1 MLRKIVALAVF
12 LAASLPHAALAQ
24 EPESWQAKVAHALPL
39 LGHRNWILIVD
50 SAYPLQ
56 SSPGIETIDTHAP
69 QTIVLRVVL
78 SEIENSEHL
87 RPDIF
92 TDAELPYVAD
102 QDAPGISQLRAN
114 LADLLHAYPVQSQAA
129 RQADRQG
136 RPGQP
141 KIPGPRAQDQL
152 DPALLVGLHQPEGE
166 VLERRGGI
174 AAANEDEL
182 RNPAVSRLAAPLPQ
196 PHQTPHRSDQLLRVI
211 PHAILENR
219 IHLLHIRNVLRR
231 IAIHHHQIRVFAR
244 RNRSEVRGPRPASA
258 RHSPSRCGSPPPA

>member
-69 QTIVLRVVL
+69 QTLVLRVVL
-78 SEIENSEHL
+78 SEIENSEHV

-114 LADLLHAYPVQSQAA
+114 LADLLHAYPVQSQAHGKLI
-129 RQADRQG
+129 DRVD
-136 RPGQP
+136 
-141 KIPGPRAQDQL
+141 QDSQKFQV
-152 DPALLVGLHQPEGE
+152 LVLKTNS
-166 VLERRGGI
+166 VLPYSSVFI
-174 AAANEDEL
+174 NLKAKYWSDE
-182 RNPAVSRLAAPLPQ
+182 AESRLR
-196 PHQTPHRSDQLLRVI
+196 TKM
-211 PHAILENR
+211 
-219 IHLLHIRNVLRR
+219 
-231 IAIHHHQIRVFAR
+231 
-244 RNRSEVRGPRPASA
+244 
-258 RHSPSRCGSPPPA
+258 GSGTQQ